1 MAHRILITGANGF
14 IGRYCV
20 EAFARAGWE
29 TVAGVR
35 TPADIP
41 FATQTIDCNL
51 LDHDQTRQMVAA
63 CAPTHLLHLAWLSDA
78 SARWTSDVNLD
89 WVSATLNLARAFADQ
104 DGTQMIF
111 AGSCAEYEWQGSPFT
126 AGVTPLRP
134 ATLYGEAKART
145 GQLLCGAQ
153 TALGLAVAHTRLFF
167 CYGHG
172 EPDGRLLP
180 DLIKHLERGQEF
192 PCSDGLQRR
201 DYLYAADIA
210 AAFLTIAEANAAG
223 VFNIGSG
230 HAVPVRDLV
239 QTTADLLD
247 QPAIPQFGA
256 IPQRP
261 GDPVEIAADTAQLD
275 ALGFEPKYDLV
286 SGVKDTLM
294 RREAER

>member
-20 EAFARAGWE
+20 EAFSRAGWE
-29 TVAGVR
+29 TVAGIR

-41 FATQTIDCNL
+41 FAAQTMACDL
-51 LDHDQTRQMVAA
+51 LDHEQVRRTIAD
-63 CAPTHLLHLAWLSDA
+63 CAPTHLLHLAWLSGA
-78 SARWTSDVNLD
+78 GARWTSGANLD
-89 WVSATLNLARAFADQ
+89 WVSATLNLARAFADHN
-104 DGTQMIF
+104 GTHMIF
-111 AGSCAEYEWQGSPFT
+111 AGSCAEYEWQSSPLIV
-126 AGVTPLRP
+126 GETPLHP

-153 TALGLAVAHTRLFF
+153 DALGLAVAHARLFF

-180 DLIKHLERGQEF
+180 DLIKHLERGEAF

-210 AAFLTIAEANAAG
+210 AAFLAIAEANAAG
-223 VFNIGSG
+223 VYNIGSG
-230 HAVPVRDLV
+230 NAVPVRDLV
-239 QTTADLLD
+239 QTTADQLD
-247 QPAIPQFGA
+247 QPTIPQFGA

-261 GDPVEIAADTAQLD
+261 GDPNEIEADTTQLG
-275 ALGFEPKYDLV
+275 ALGFVPKHDLA
-286 SGVKDTLM
+286 SGIEDTLM
-294 RREAER
+294 RRAAEK